1 MRELPEEVTS
11 LKEHL
16 VAEVLGITLA
26 LPESPFEVSRRVN
39 ICDLALVFSR
49 KSLP

>member
-1 MRELPEEVTS
+1 MRELPGEVTS

-16 VAEVLGITLA
+16 VAEVLDSIMA
-26 LPESPFEVSRRVN
+26 LPESPFEVFRRVN